1 MIDNR
6 KDILLLLLY
15 APGKEKI
22 INEPITGR
30 TRLTKMIFLFQK
42 EWLSLFKKNIKM
54 QDDEFYN
61 FFPWN
66 YGPFSKEIY
75 EDLSFFHLRKF
86 ISKKPSEEEATI
98 EAASEWSEWISINE
112 EQESATEFS
121 EDTFSLDEK
130 GLNFTKSMYESLSD
144 DQKNLIEKFKSETQR
159 LSLRALLK
167 YVYSK
172 YPDFTEKSKI
182 KDEILP

>member
-6 KDILLLLLY
+6 KDLLLLLLY
-15 APGKEKI
+15 SPGKNRTL
-22 INEPITGR
+22 NEPVTGR

-42 EWLSLFKKNIKM
+42 EWLPLFKKNIHM
-54 QDDEFYN
+54 QDQEFYN

-75 EDLSFFHLRKF
+75 DDLNFFCLRNF
-86 ISKKPSEEEATI
+86 IAKKVSEEETTF
-98 EAASEWSEWISINE
+98 EAASEWSEWTALNE
-112 EQESATEFS
+112 EQEPAIEFV
-121 EDTFSLDEK
+121 EEAFYLEEK
-130 GLNFTKSMYESLSD
+130 GINFTKKMYETLSD
-144 DQKNLIEKFKSETQR
+144 DQKNLLEKFKSETQR

-172 YPDFTEKSKI
+172 YPDYTEKSKI